1 MTVVSPLATDVVL
14 APATEVVMAPDPALA
29 PMVVVSA

>member
-1 MTVVSPLATDVVL
+1 MTVVSPLATDVVM
-14 APATEVVMAPDPALA
+14 APATEVVMAPDPELA